1 MSNFT
6 AQRILNTFPAWTKVR
21 KDQSSFGHKFVSSI
35 TEFSDFFLS
44 NILKLQNDFSL
55 TNLGIGVGRLYS
67 VKLAKNNHVTVDK
80 TITNSLKY
88 IYPTSVEGSD
98 NEISG
103 LNLTQCFYFENFLFY
118 HPTRVSLSN
127 TIAYSDT
134 IVWDSDDPT
143 TINDLS
149 YFDFLYIDVS
159 GSTVF
164 NKRTVN
170 QDRLFNDVALINLEG
185 LDINNNPIKE
195 TIVIRDDGPY
205 ITKNIWSQ
213 LTSIPKAYGF
223 DGRIKIGYKQPE
235 ASYVVD
241 PYQIAVQADIE
252 GPLHLF
258 LNDIFLCYKVQE
270 FKFGNSYKRPN
281 AEIIDN
287 DYIICNQV
295 LLDDS
300 EEEINPV
307 DMCVNYYDGRLYV
320 LSDDSHLHIYEH
332 QISPFI
338 EPETNPATTYNYI
351 EIIPVERYAKF
362 EETEKLWTYF
372 SQQSKRIIKVEIKRV
387 DPNGVVRY
395 LQGDKT
401 WGALSYTF
409 DGETR
414 AKTIQ
419 ETWQDFEFETNYNV
433 LGQWDYWITTTTEND
448 VSVYHTSVMVDSIV
462 ALKSINLEIANLE
475 AISFTHEGKLMT
487 RDATN
492 IYIFDLI
499 SDVYFIEP
507 NYQLLL
513 TRHKYNSIE
522 VV

>member
-1 MSNFT
+1 MSNFS

-21 KDQSSFGHKFVSSI
+21 KDPSSFGHKLVRSL
-35 TEFSDFFLS
+35 TDFSDFFLA
-44 NILKLQNDFSL
+44 NILKLQNDFTLS
-55 TNLGIGVGRLYS
+55 NLGIGGGTLYS
-67 VKLAKNNHVTVDK
+67 IKLSKNDYVKVDK
-80 TITNSLKY
+80 TISNNLKY
-88 IYPTSVEGSD
+88 IYPTSVQGSD

-118 HPTRVSLSN
+118 YPTRVKLSD
-127 TIAYSDT
+127 TIAYTDS
-134 IVWDSDDPT
+134 IVWDSDDPA

-159 GSTVF
+159 GSNVY
-164 NKRTVN
+164 NKRTAN
-170 QDRLFNDVALINLEG
+170 QDRLFNDVALIVLEG
-185 LDINNNPIKE
+185 LDINYNAITE

-213 LTSIPKAYGF
+213 ITKTPKAYGF
-223 DGRIKIGYKQPE
+223 DGRIIIGCKQPE
-235 ASYVVD
+235 LSYVVD
-241 PYQIAVQADIE
+241 PYQIAVQTDTE

-258 LNDIFLCYKVQE
+258 LNEIFLCYKVQE
-270 FKFGNSYKRPN
+270 FKFGSSYRRPN
-281 AEIIDN
+281 TEIIDN

-295 LLDDS
+295 LLD
-300 EEEINPV
+300 ENEQEINPV
-307 DMCVNYYDGRLYV
+307 DIAINYYDGRLYV

-338 EPETNPATTYNYI
+338 EPETNPSTAYNYI

-362 EETEKLWTYF
+362 EETERLWTYF
-372 SQQSKRIIKVEIKRV
+372 SQQSKRILKVEIKRV
-387 DPNGVVRY
+387 DPNGTVRY
-395 LQGDKT
+395 LQADKS
-401 WGALSYTF
+401 WGALSYNF
-409 DGETR
+409 EGETR
-414 AKTIQ
+414 AKTIA
-419 ETWQDFEFETNYNV
+419 ETWKDFEFETEYNV
-433 LGQWDYWITTTTEND
+433 LGQWNYWITTTTEND

-475 AISFTHEGKLMT
+475 AISFGHDGRLIT
-487 RDATN
+487 RDNTN
-492 IYIFDLI
+492 IYAFDLI

-522 VV
+522 VE